1 MIQLIKA
8 KEWILARVAERTSWD
23 GVSLI
28 AISVAILVA
37 SPIAKWLA
45 YAGVLYG
52 IYTFIKE
59 Q

>member
-23 GVSLI
+23 GVSVI

>member
-1 MIQLIKA
+1 MVQLIKA

-23 GVSLI
+23 GVSVI

>member
-1 MIQLIKA
+1 MELVNKCSA
-8 KEWILARVAERTSWD
+8 WCKARVSERTSWD
-23 GVSLI
+23 GVSVI

-45 YAGVLYG
+45 YAGILYG
-52 IYTFIKE
+52 IYTFVKE

>member
-1 MIQLIKA
+1 MVQITKI

-23 GVSLI
+23 GVSVI

-45 YAGVLYG
+45 YAGIVYG
-52 IYTFIKE
+52 IYTFVKE

>member
-1 MIQLIKA
+1 MVQLIKA

-23 GVSLI
+23 GVSVI
-28 AISVAILVA
+28 AISIAILVA